1 MISAWLTKA
10 ARPVII
16 VLLLIG
22 AALFLGWLTIAT
34 VNGMVERAVSRTKSE
49 SDARWTAA
57 IETANTKAANA
68 EAAQARYALDLERST
83 SAKIDALRA
92 RNEELETQNAALPNG
107 DDCGLGRDRVRL
119 LPH

>member
-1 MISAWLTKA
+1 
-10 ARPVII
+10 
-16 VLLLIG
+16 
-22 AALFLGWLTIAT
+22 
-34 VNGMVERAVSRTKSE
+34 MVERAVSRTKTE
-49 SDARWTAA
+49 RDAHWTAA
-57 IETANTKAANA
+57 IENANTRVANA
-68 EAAQARYALDLERST
+68 EAEQVRYALDLETAT

>member
-34 VNGMVERAVSRTKSE
+34 VNGMVERAVSRTKTE
-49 SDARWTAA
+49 RDAHWTAA

-68 EAAQARYALDLERST
+68 EAAQVRYALDLETAT